1 MPILIKPFMK
11 NLKKFLMVER
21 EERTRIN
28 AKKKLIIIVNNN
40 ERKRKNKANIR
51 GKTKI
56 NVIIPHTF
64 QTSPLLTLGLFFPH
78 QKSMDTDRCTAFSW
92 RESRWLVV
100 GTSSRSSSRSH
111 PLSAASCE

>member
-1 MPILIKPFMK
+1 
-11 NLKKFLMVER
+11 MVER

-64 QTSPLLTLGLFFPH
+64 QTITIIN
-78 QKSMDTDRCTAFSW
+78 
-92 RESRWLVV
+92 SRIVL
-100 GTSSRSSSRSH
+100 SSS
-111 PLSAASCE
+111 EIYGY